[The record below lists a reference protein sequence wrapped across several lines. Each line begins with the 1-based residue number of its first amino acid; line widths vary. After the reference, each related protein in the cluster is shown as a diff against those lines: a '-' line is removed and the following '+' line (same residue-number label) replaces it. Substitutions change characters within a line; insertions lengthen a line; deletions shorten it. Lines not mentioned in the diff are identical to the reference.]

1 MKTISLS
8 TKMLSI
14 KMLLLEKSR
23 NQEELYPVIDL
34 LSFSQ
39 KNRKIN
45 KTSIRESYRD
55 VSAALENLEVNNRQ
69 SIIRE
74 VKDVYSGLF

>member
-1 MKTISLS
+1 
-8 TKMLSI
+8 
-14 KMLLLEKSR
+14 MLLLEKSR